1 MLSCPFFYNLISL
14 GFVLLAPF
22 WAAIKILIDLSV
34 STWCSYKHIIDSLE
48 LFSSNE
54 SWKHLHTSVT
64 LQTRAKTPLLT
75 LCNVLYQ
82 KKT

>member
-1 MLSCPFFYNLISL
+1 MI
-14 GFVLLAPF
+14 VAQTF

-54 SWKHLHTSVT
+54 SWKHPHTSVT
-64 LQTRAKTPLLT
+64 LQTRAKKPLLT